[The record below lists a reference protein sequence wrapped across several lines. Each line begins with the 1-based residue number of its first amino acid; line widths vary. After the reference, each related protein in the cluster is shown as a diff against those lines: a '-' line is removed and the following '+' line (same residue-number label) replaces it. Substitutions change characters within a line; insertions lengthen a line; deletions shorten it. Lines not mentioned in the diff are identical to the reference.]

1 MIDLCAFYLLNVILN
16 SLLVA
21 GDEFIQQVLHDT
33 GQLADANV
41 PSVPDK
47 EHRLSAFLPT
57 QSHDRAAFLYI
68 HVALFSH
75 PSGIQPHVAWQL
87 SCAVV
92 PSTPD
97 AAHLCFGFSEIQSH
111 VCQILF
117 LYHVELSSHPSLVGE
132 ATGEVVGVVGDF
144 VVGLEVGRNVG
155 SSVGAVGDDIGD
167 TVGDDVP

>member
-1 MIDLCAFYLLNVILN
+1 MRLKSFERPLEFVTCSCRL
-16 SLLVA
+16 
-21 GDEFIQQVLHDT
+21 EFIQQVSHDI

-41 PSVPDK
+41 PSAPDK
-47 EHRLSAFLPT
+47 EHRLSAFLAT
-57 QSHDRAAFLYI
+57 QSHDREAFLNI

-87 SCAVV
+87 SCALV
-92 PSTPD
+92 PSTPSD
-97 AAHLCFGFSEIQSH
+97 AVHLRVGFSEIQSH
-111 VCQILF
+111 VCQVFF
-117 LYHVELSSHPSLVGE
+117 LYHVELSSQPSLVGE

-167 TVGDDVP
+167 PVGDDVP